1 MGNGNRSTPEF
12 RCEAVRRALTS
23 GRTLREIAED
33 HGIGA
38 STLTGWLS
46 QERHAS
52 EANTAPSSRKAGAGT
67 AMTVNVVLQ
76 LDGLTHATIDCV
88 SLR

>member
-1 MGNGNRSTPEF
+1 MPEF

-23 GRTLREIAED
+23 GRTRREIAED

-52 EANTAPSSRKAGAGT
+52 EPNAAPRSR
-67 AMTVNVVLQ
+67 
-76 LDGLTHATIDCV
+76 
-88 SLR
+88 